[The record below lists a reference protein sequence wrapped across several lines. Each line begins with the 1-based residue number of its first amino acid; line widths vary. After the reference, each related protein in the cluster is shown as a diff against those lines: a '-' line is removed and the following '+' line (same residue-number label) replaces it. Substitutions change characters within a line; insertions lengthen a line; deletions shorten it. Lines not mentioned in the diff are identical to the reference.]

1 MKLDLDMTPQE
12 WEVLREELRRHMN
25 YMGII
30 GADIDPWD
38 VFRKVCEAVEQN
50 SSSV

>member
-1 MKLDLDMTPQE
+1 MKLDLDMTQQE

-25 YMGII
+25 YMGVTCS
-30 GADIDPWD
+30 DVDPWD